1 MSRRAVSTGLEGIG
15 RISGRGG
22 ADIGFEAVAVYH
34 VDGAVKQARDVILQ
48 ACIVEH
54 GDMRLRIDFDHDVDI
69 AVRSTVAARDRAERG
84 RPAHAARAEIGFGS
98 PQGFKGFGTVHK
110 SKYSTNSGGGGGRRD
125 GGGRCGGLLPQTY
138 PSAISPRRY
147 PCA

>member
-1 MSRRAVSTGLEGIG
+1 MSRRAVSTGLEGID

-48 ACIVEH
+48 GCIGEH
-54 GDMRLRIDFDHDVDI
+54 GDMRLRIYFDHDVDI
-69 AVRSTVAARDRAERG
+69 AVRSAVATRDRAEHG

-110 SKYSTNSGGGGGRRD
+110 SKYSTNSGWGRGRRGD
-125 GGGRCGGLLPQTY
+125 GGRCRGLLPQTY
-138 PSAISPRRY
+138 PSTNSFRR
-147 PCA
+147 